1 MKDLNKVLSG
11 KFLIKMRDDVLIINQ
26 PDATVRYLADFFADE
41 VYENAFEEGVYLQ
54 EELES
59 LIIQNGW
66 WTQDKEDEL
75 TQIPKDLEQMKVDY
89 FNNFIRDDTKAL
101 IKKGIRK
108 KEQRFE
114 ELTQEKYQFFN
125 YTCES
130 LRSQAYTMEILK
142 RCTFY
147 ENGDR
152 ISLDKISIQSLYTKY
167 NAAQLSDDDIRE
179 ISKSPHWRM
188 IWNSAKDG
196 HELFPLP
203 ACDLTPAQKTLISWT
218 RMYDSIYESTETP
231 AEAVIEDDL
240 AIDGWFIVQ
249 RRQREDDRKESER
262 NKLPEKDEVFVMVKN
277 QEEANRVYN
286 MNTEQGKRLHNAK
299 LKEVKDKGSV
309 NESEFSHVRQ
319 QNQMAANQATFQRF
333 KK

>member
-1 MKDLNKVLSG
+1 MKDLNQVLSG
-11 KFLIKMRDDVLIINQ
+11 KFLVKMRDDVLIINQ

-41 VYENAFEEGVYLQ
+41 VYEDAFKEGVYVH
-54 EELES
+54 EELEHI
-59 LIIQNGW
+59 IIQNGW

-89 FNNFIRDDTKAL
+89 FNNFIRDDTKSL

-108 KEQRFE
+108 KESRFE

-130 LRSQAYTMEILK
+130 LRSQAYTTEVLK

-152 ISLDKISIQSLYTKY
+152 ISLDNISIHALYQKY

-179 ISKSPHWRM
+179 ISKSPQWRM
-188 IWNSAKDG
+188 IWNAAKDG
-196 HELFPLP
+196 HQLFPLP
-203 ACDLTPAQKTLISWT
+203 ACDLTASQKTLISWT
-218 RMYDSIYESTETP
+218 RMYDSIYESMETP
-231 AEAVIEDDL
+231 AEAVIEDDI

-249 RRQREDDRKESER
+249 RRQREDDRKENEK
-262 NKLPEKDEVFVMVKN
+262 NKLPETEEVFVMVNSQK
-277 QEEANRVYN
+277 EADHVYN
-286 MNTEQGKRLHNAK
+286 MNTEQGKRLHNTKLREAK
-299 LKEVKDKGSV
+299 EKGSM
-309 NESEFSHVRQ
+309 NESEFSQTKQ
-319 QNQMAANQATFQRF
+319 QNQMAANRATFERF
-333 KK
+333 KR